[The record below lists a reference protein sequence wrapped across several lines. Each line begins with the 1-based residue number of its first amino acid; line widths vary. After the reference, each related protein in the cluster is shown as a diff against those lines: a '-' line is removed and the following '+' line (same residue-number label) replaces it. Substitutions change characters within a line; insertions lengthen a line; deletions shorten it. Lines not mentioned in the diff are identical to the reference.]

1 MVKRNPLI
9 SKSFKV
15 AGKPVV
21 GLSFPLG
28 AKSLVLVKARR
39 GFIMCGYLNLKV
51 AEKFSDAA
59 CLVKG
64 VSDISGLLSAPVAG
78 LTKTAKA
85 LGVRKGMPAREAI
98 KFLS

>member
-1 MVKRNPLI
+1 MAKINPVI

-15 AGKPVV
+15 AGKSVV
-21 GLSFPLG
+21 ALSLALG
-28 AKSLVLVKARR
+28 EKTLVLLKARR

-51 AEKFSDAA
+51 ADKFSDAA

-64 VSDISGLLSAPVAG
+64 VSDIEGLLNAPIAG
-78 LTKTAKA
+78 LTSKAKT
-85 LGVRKGMPAREAI
+85 LGVRKGMLAREAI

>member
-1 MVKRNPLI
+1 M
-9 SKSFKV
+9 

-21 GLSFPLG
+21 VLSLSLG

-39 GFIMCGYLNLKV
+39 GFVMCGYLNLKA
-51 AEKFSDAA
+51 AEKFFDAA

-64 VSDISGLLSAPVAG
+64 VSDIEGLLNAPIAG
-78 LTKTAKA
+78 LTSKAKTF
-85 LGVRKGMPAREAI
+85 GVRKGMLVREAI